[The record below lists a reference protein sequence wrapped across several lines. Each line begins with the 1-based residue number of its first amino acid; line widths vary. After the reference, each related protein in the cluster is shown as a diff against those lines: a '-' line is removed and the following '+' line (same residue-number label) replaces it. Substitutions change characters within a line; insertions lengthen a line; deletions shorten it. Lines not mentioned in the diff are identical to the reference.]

1 VALATVSDRY
11 TDEQIRRYYAEGL
24 RRGDTMFGVLEEQV
38 AQRPDKVFLSD
49 ATTSCTFGDL
59 HQAALRLAAGL
70 CCYLV
75 PAVGADP
82 LTLQQVKDYLLG
94 AGLAVH
100 KVPERL
106 EVVGELPMTATG
118 KIQKHLL
125 RADIARKL
133 DQLP

>member
-1 VALATVSDRY
+1 
-11 TDEQIRRYYAEGL
+11 
-24 RRGDTMFGVLEEQV
+24 
-38 AQRPDKVFLSD
+38 
-49 ATTSCTFGDL
+49 
-59 HQAALRLAAGL
+59 
-70 CCYLV
+70 V